1 MYPPARRTL
10 DLLELLADAPDG
22 LGLSAIAA
30 RLGLAKSVVHRLLTG
45 LAERGF
51 ARQDPATQHY
61 ALTLKLA
68 ALGFRHLSATRI
80 EEVCQPVLDRLA
92 ADSGELARLAVV
104 DGGHMTWVAKAQGAL
119 AGLRYDADAGRDV
132 ILHATAVGKTWLA
145 SLPEET
151 ALALVARTGFA
162 TMAGLGPRAA
172 RTLGAV
178 RQHLRETRKRGCG
191 EAVEEGEPGVAAIA
205 AAVRASPGPAAP
217 VVATVSIAGPLARM
231 NAARR
236 AALRPPLLA
245 AADDLTA
252 VWPVRAR
259 HARAAAVA
267 GASADVETADA
278 Q

>member
-22 LGLSAIAA
+22 LALSAIAA
-30 RLGLAKSVVHRLLTG
+30 HLALAKSVVHRLLAG

-51 ARQDPATQHY
+51 VRQDPATQHY

-80 EEVCQPVLDRLA
+80 EDVCQPVLDRLA

-104 DGGHMTWVAKAQGAL
+104 DGPRMTWVAKAQGAL
-119 AGLRYDADAGRDV
+119 AGLRYDADTGRDV

-145 SLPEET
+145 SLPEEA
-151 ALALVARTGFA
+151 ALRLVARSGFA
-162 TMAGLGPRAA
+162 AMAGLGPRAA

-178 RQHLRETRKRGCG
+178 RQQLRETRRRGYG
-191 EAVEEGEPGVAAIA
+191 EAIEEGEPGVAAVA
-205 AAVRASPGPAAP
+205 AAIRASAAPDAP

-245 AADDLTA
+245 AAAELTSL
-252 VWPVRAR
+252 WPVRAR
-259 HARAAAVA
+259 RVRATAIGAASA
-267 GASADVETADA
+267 TETADVE
-278 Q
+278 